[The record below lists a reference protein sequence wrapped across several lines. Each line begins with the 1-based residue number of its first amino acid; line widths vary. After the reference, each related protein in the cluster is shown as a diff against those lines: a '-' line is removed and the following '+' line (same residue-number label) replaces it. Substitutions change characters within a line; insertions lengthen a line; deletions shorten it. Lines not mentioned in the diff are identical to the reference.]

1 MHAFFIL
8 QPRLKTIKAIYA
20 AYRLKRSDGRF
31 VKEIFI
37 ISTESI
43 MKIRI

>member
-8 QPRLKTIKAIYA
+8 QPRVKTIKAIYA
-20 AYRLKRSDGRF
+20 AYRLKRSDGG
-31 VKEIFI
+31 
-37 ISTESI
+37 TESI